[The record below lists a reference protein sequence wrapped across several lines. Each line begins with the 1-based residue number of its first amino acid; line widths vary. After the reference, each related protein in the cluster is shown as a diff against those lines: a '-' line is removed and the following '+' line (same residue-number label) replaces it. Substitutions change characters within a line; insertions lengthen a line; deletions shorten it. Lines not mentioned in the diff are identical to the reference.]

1 MKRFRA
7 NNQPKQTK
15 SFKGSNP
22 FLPDEN
28 DLPDYLLHPTSNK
41 AAKTKLKQAN
51 IKGYIDLSSTKLD
64 SIPEEV
70 FKPNTPIDGINWWL
84 NVDITK
90 IDASNNNLTENA
102 FNDSVHDFR
111 NIPYTKILSLSSN
124 RFNIIPMSIYYLQN
138 LIFFDI
144 SNNMITE
151 IDENL
156 FTNLSH
162 LININFSGNKLK
174 YFPRSI
180 KYMTNLLELDISKNE
195 LMNIPDEFIYLKN
208 LKKLNISYNKIQL
221 IQMNLFSNLLSLEE
235 LYCNNNL
242 ITNMQSL
249 NNYTI
254 FNSIPNLKILNISYN
269 QLQEYIIFK
278 QIPNLEKINISYN
291 KLKNILGLSSC
302 PKLIEIDCSNN
313 NIKQFPTDF
322 FSVINLH
329 SLNLNGN
336 ELNTLPGLIYL
347 MDNLVQL
354 NIEGNPMKQA
364 SNLKYVNNI
373 SQIKQFCQSKLS
385 NEELQ
390 NMPENLK
397 QNYFRKINNVNNN
410 NNNQRNKN
418 AEINKNSPLFN
429 YIKNNSEL
437 VINNTELIEIPCN
450 EILKSIP
457 ENFLTVIDLSGNQIE
472 KGLDSFQ
479 NIIHLLNCLKIL
491 NLAKNNIKY
500 FPLILLN
507 LPSLEELNLSRNL
520 LTNFPSEI
528 INQNNTMN
536 ITQSLQILDLSNN
549 KIEIFPL
556 ILGFFKNLRILNLT
570 CNKIKEMN
578 SLCNMR
584 FDKLEKFLIDDN
596 QISEIPSNVL
606 FRSIPNVETF
616 TISNNNLS
624 DIPTD
629 IFLLVFLTH
638 INFYG
643 NYIRKIQN
651 EYLLNAEKI
660 KNYLK
665 KYHVYTDEQKYFEME
680 QEEKLRQK
688 QLMKE
693 KERLNKISP
702 NYNSSG
708 IQNYFN
714 SNFNPTN
721 FNKRKIVNDIF
732 GSSNNNMNNNI
743 NNNIHLKNKKNINNI
758 NNENNQ
764 RNIND
769 IFNLNKTK
777 RSLEDINR
785 EIYEIESQMQS
796 PGLQPH
802 IKASLKKKFISLIRE
817 RANVNK

>member
-1 MKRFRA
+1 MKKFRA
-7 NNQPKQTK
+7 NKQTK

-51 IKGYIDLSSTKLD
+51 IKGYIDLSNTKLD

-84 NVDITK
+84 NVDTSK
-90 IDASNNNLTENA
+90 IDVSNNNLTEKT
-102 FNDSVHDFR
+102 FNDPIHDFR
-111 NIPYTKILSLSSN
+111 NIPHTKILSLSSN
-124 RFNIIPMSIYYLQN
+124 RFNIIPTSIYFLQN
-138 LIFFDI
+138 LIFFDV
-144 SNNMITE
+144 SNNMIME

-156 FTNLSH
+156 FANLSH
-162 LININFSGNKLK
+162 LINLNFSGNKLK
-174 YFPRSI
+174 YFPRTI
-180 KYMTNLLELDISKNE
+180 QYMNNLQELDISKNE

-221 IQMNLFSNLLSLEE
+221 IQMNLFANLFSLQE

-242 ITNMQSL
+242 ITNIQSL
-249 NNYTI
+249 NNYTV
-254 FNSIPNLKILNISYN
+254 FNSMPNLKLLDISNN

-291 KLKNILGLSSC
+291 KLSNILGLSTC
-302 PKLIEIDCSNN
+302 IKLTEVDCSNN
-313 NIKQFPTDF
+313 GMKQFPNDF
-322 FSVINLH
+322 YSIINLH
-329 SLNLNGN
+329 SLNLKGN
-336 ELNTLPGLIYL
+336 ELNNLPGLIYL
-347 MDNLVQL
+347 MDNLTNL
-354 NIEGNPMKQA
+354 NIEGNPMRHA
-364 SNLKYVNNI
+364 PNLKYANI
-373 SQIKQFCQSKLS
+373 SQIKQYCQSRLS
-385 NEELQ
+385 KEELQ

-397 QNYFRKINNVNNN
+397 QNYLRKINNINNN
-410 NNNQRNKN
+410 NMDRNKN
-418 AEINKNSPLFN
+418 AEINRNSPLFN

-437 VINNTELIEIPCN
+437 VINNTELMEIPCN
-450 EILKSIP
+450 EIQKSIP
-457 ENFLTVIDLSGNQIE
+457 ENFLTTIDLSGNQIGQ
-472 KGLDSFQ
+472 GLDSCQ
-479 NIIHLLNCLKIL
+479 NILYLLNCLKIL

-500 FPLILLN
+500 FPINLLN
-507 LPSLEELNLSRNL
+507 LPSLEELNLSRNS
-520 LTNFPSEI
+520 LTNFPSEN

-536 ITQSLQILDLSNN
+536 ITQSLKILDLSNN
-549 KIEIFPL
+549 KIEVFPL
-556 ILGFFKNLRILNLT
+556 ILGFFKNLKILNLT

-578 SLCNMR
+578 ILSNMR
-584 FDKLEKFLIDDN
+584 FEHLEKFLIDDN
-596 QISEIPSNVL
+596 QISEIPQNVL

-616 TISNNNLS
+616 TISNNNLT

-688 QLMKE
+688 KLIKE
-693 KERLNKISP
+693 KERLSKISP

-708 IQNYFN
+708 IQNYFD
-714 SNFNPTN
+714 SNFNQNN

-732 GSSNNNMNNNI
+732 GSENNNNI
-743 NNNIHLKNKKNINNI
+743 NNNVHFKNKKNNNNDIN
-758 NNENNQ
+758 Q
-764 RNIND
+764 GNIND
-769 IFNLNKTK
+769 LFNVNKPK

-785 EIYEIESQMQS
+785 EICEVESQMQS

-802 IKASLKKKFISLIRE
+802 IKASLKKIFISLIRE
-817 RANVNK
+817 RANSTK

>member
-7 NNQPKQTK
+7 NNQLKQTK

-22 FLPDEN
+22 FLPEVN

-51 IKGYIDLSSTKLD
+51 IKGYIDLSNTKLD
-64 SIPEEV
+64 TIPEEV

-84 NVDITK
+84 NVDIAK
-90 IDASNNNLTENA
+90 IDASNNNLSEIA
-102 FNDSVHDFR
+102 FNDPIHDFR

-124 RFNIIPMSIYYLQN
+124 RFNMIPISIYYLQN
-138 LIFFDI
+138 LIFFDM

-156 FTNLSH
+156 FANLSH
-162 LININFSGNKLK
+162 LINLNFSGNKLR

-180 KYMTNLLELDISKNE
+180 RCMNNLVELDISKNE
-195 LMNIPDEFIYLKN
+195 LINIPDELIYLKN

-221 IQMNLFSNLLSLEE
+221 IQMNLFANLFSLEE

-242 ITNMQSL
+242 ITNMQGI

-254 FNSIPNLKILNISYN
+254 FNSIQNLKILDISYN

-278 QIPNLEKINISYN
+278 QLPNLEKINISYN
-291 KLKNILGLSSC
+291 KLQNILGLSACS
-302 PKLIEIDCSNN
+302 KLIEIDCSNN
-313 NIKQFPTDF
+313 GMKQFPTDF
-322 FSVINLH
+322 FSIINLH
-329 SLNLNGN
+329 SLNLKGN
-336 ELNTLPGLIYL
+336 ELNNLPGLIYL

-354 NIEGNPMKQA
+354 NIEGNPMRQA
-364 SNLKYVNNI
+364 PNLKYANI
-373 SQIKQFCQSKLS
+373 TQIKQYCQSKLS

-397 QNYFRKINNVNNN
+397 QNYYRKINNMNNN
-410 NNNQRNKN
+410 KTNKN
-418 AEINKNSPLFN
+418 AEINRNSPLFN

-437 VINNTELIEIPCN
+437 FINNTELMEIPCN
-450 EILKSIP
+450 EIQKAVP
-457 ENFLTVIDLSGNQIE
+457 ENFLTVIDLSGNQIVQ
-472 KGLDSFQ
+472 GLESFQ
-479 NIIHLLNCLKIL
+479 NILHLLNCLKIL

-507 LPSLEELNLSRNL
+507 LPSLEELNLSRNS
-520 LTNFPSEI
+520 LTSFPSEI

-578 SLCNMR
+578 ILSNMR
-584 FDKLEKFLIDDN
+584 FENLEKFLIDDN
-596 QISEIPSNVL
+596 QIIEIPQNVL
-606 FRSIPNVETF
+606 FRAIPNIETF
-616 TISNNNLS
+616 TISNNNLT

-629 IFLLVFLTH
+629 IVLLVFLTH

-665 KYHVYTDEQKYFEME
+665 KFHVYTDEQKYFEME

-688 QLMKE
+688 KLMKE

-708 IQNYFN
+708 IQNYFD
-714 SNFNPTN
+714 SNFNPN
-721 FNKRKIVNDIF
+721 SFNKRKVVNDIF
-732 GSSNNNMNNNI
+732 GSSNENINNNNIHFKNKKNNNNI
-743 NNNIHLKNKKNINNI
+743 NNEL
-758 NNENNQ
+758 NQ
-764 RNIND
+764 GNIND
-769 IFNLNKTK
+769 IFNVNKPK

-802 IKASLKKKFISLIRE
+802 IKAGLKKKFISLIRE
-817 RANVNK
+817 RANASK